1 MVLGVPSNTSCY
13 CIPIT
18 PGLWRCLLA
27 TRGVTTVAPWGHYG
41 GQFLEYCAGGMSTG
55 RGLNKPPKGL
65 PEDGTSSLCYKFM
78 GLRCRGGGGGYNRG
92 ATVFGPNLGA
102 TAEVPG
108 VFSPNCFSEL
118 I

>member
-78 GLRCRGGGGGYNRG
+78 GLRHRGGGKNRG
-92 ATVFGPNLGA
+92 TTVFGPNFGYYGSSA
-102 TAEVPG
+102 G
-108 VFSPNCFSEL
+108 RF
-118 I
+118 